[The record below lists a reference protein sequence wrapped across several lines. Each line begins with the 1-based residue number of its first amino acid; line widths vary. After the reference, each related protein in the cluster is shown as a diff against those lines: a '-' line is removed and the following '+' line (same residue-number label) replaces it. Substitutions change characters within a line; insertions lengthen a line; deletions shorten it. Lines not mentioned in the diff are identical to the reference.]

1 MEILLVDRDTF
12 QTALSV
18 YTDSWRASHKNIC
31 TQQFLK
37 DRDYEGYLRKKLGQ
51 LYLITDAVPVG
62 VFSME
67 ENVFGDLYIHP
78 QHMGK
83 GYGTA
88 AIRFAKEKCTALRLT
103 VLSTNTGAVRLYERM
118 GFRFSGNEIPLKNG
132 IRELEMR
139 YMEKTN
145 G

>member
-1 MEILLVDRDTF
+1 MEILLVDQDTF

-67 ENVFGDLYIHP
+67 ENVLGDLYIHP
-78 QHMGK
+78 AYQRK
-83 GYGTA
+83 GYGTR
-88 AIRFAKEKCTALRLT
+88 AIRFALRKFPQLRLT
-103 VLSTNTGAVRLYERM
+103 VLSNNITAIRLYEKM
-118 GFRFSGNEIPLKNG
+118 GFRFTGQDVPLRNG
-132 IRELEMR
+132 LFEREMR
-139 YMEKTN
+139 YMEKHN